1 MNSFTDNASMWGWE
15 KLKDEH
21 LIPDLKVRTD
31 TLNAECTTLQSNI
44 DTMKIS
50 NESNINI
57 IKSSILSAT
66 DDITSIYN
74 KLADMQITLNA
85 ILLKETSVITE
96 VELRTIYKMLVS
108 PDKENKL
115 VAEEAISNKLKELE

>member
-1 MNSFTDNASMWGWE
+1 MQPFNDVTLSNWNWE
-15 KLKDEH
+15 DFKLEHIVKD
-21 LIPDLKVRTD
+21 IKGRTD
-31 TLNAECTTLQSNI
+31 QLKTEC

-50 NESNINI
+50 NDKDILALQAGSTTL
-57 IKSSILSAT
+57 KSDLSILY
-66 DDITSIYN
+66 D
-74 KLADMQITLNA
+74 KLADIQITLNA

-96 VELRTIYKMLVS
+96 AELRTIYKMLVS